1 MRNSF
6 FLQSDKQQWF
16 FTLRVNYK
24 FYFKVCFNGFFLFQ
38 EILKFQDPRSRADI
52 MAHFIKLARRL
63 HDLNNLHSEFAILS
77 ALQSAA
83 IYSLNKTWALLSK
96 SSKQTFD
103 KLKEMFSDNN
113 NWGKLREHINGNAL
127 KHSPCIPYLGKY
139 KHFKYR

>member
-1 MRNSF
+1 M
-6 FLQSDKQQWF
+6 KI
-16 FTLRVNYK
+16 VYK
-24 FYFKVCFNGFFLFQ
+24 FYFKVCFNVLFLFQ

-83 IYSLNKTWALLSK
+83 IYRLNKTWALLSK

-139 KHFKYR
+139 KHCKYR